1 MFFILISCS
10 CALFQGAGACVCLLS
25 FILTVFYFSL
35 SWHKEKITKERSRQ
49 TRSLRAFCLAART
62 FRLLSINSGS
72 YDASPFFD
80 CLGLRSSL
88 KVGVVR
94 MIKFN
99 VHIFRT
105 GLIKKALRKFEWLA
119 LRNEIDVT
127 NAWLC
132 SLFVGRIEAWIYS
145 KDGANFILS
154 AAADWFFLLLLC
166 IKTKK

>member
-1 MFFILISCS
+1 MR
-10 CALFQGAGACVCLLS
+10 VCY
-25 FILTVFYFSL
+25 TVSVDAFYFSL
-35 SWHKEKITKERSRQ
+35 SWHKEKITKEKSRQ
-49 TRSLRAFCLAART
+49 TRCLRPFCLAART
-62 FRLLSINSGS
+62 FRLLSFNFGS
-72 YDASPFFD
+72 YDACPFFD

-127 NAWLC
+127 NAWTCCLPVSRTNAWLC
-132 SLFVGRIEAWIYS
+132 TEVVT
-145 KDGANFILS
+145 NFILDKHS
-154 AAADWFFLLLLC
+154 NF
-166 IKTKK
+166 